1 MLSSLLWSDYLKT
14 HSQTALCICCC
25 ICEVFMSISK
35 RVSIFIVSLSVSFPY
50 LNLVTASIFYLSP
63 SNTTLSHL
71 SALRLCNSVI
81 CVLTLPPLPPFHC
94 PHPSEPMPH
103 LFPSVLVH
111 LYISAFSPAPFFLPL
126 LCLFHSLL
134 LFLLQMHFFHAQ
146 METGLSHTPLCISW
160 FLMRLSH
167 FVIFWSPSLTPLLSP
182 MYISPFLPLSASSSR
197 GERLLCRVMAPSLP
211 SLIEPEAKY
220 RRAVKTEHL

>member
-14 HSQTALCICCC
+14 HSQTSVCICCC
-25 ICEVFMSISK
+25 ICEVFMSMSK

-71 SALRLCNSVI
+71 ALLFGSVFQSFVFSLCLLFLPSTALIPLNPCHTSFHLSSSTSIFLHFHQLLSSFPPPVSVS
-81 CVLTLPPLPPFHC
+81 LPPLIPP
-94 PHPSEPMPH
+94 PDA
-103 LFPSVLVH
+103 LFSCSDGDWSVSHSPLH
-111 LYISAFSPAPFFLPL
+111 FLIFDIS
-126 LCLFHSLL
+126 LF
-134 LFLLQMHFFHAQ
+134 
-146 METGLSHTPLCISW
+146 
-160 FLMRLSH
+160 
-167 FVIFWSPSLTPLLSP
+167 FWSPCPTPLLSP
-182 MYISPFLPLSASSSR
+182 MYTSPFLPLSASSSR